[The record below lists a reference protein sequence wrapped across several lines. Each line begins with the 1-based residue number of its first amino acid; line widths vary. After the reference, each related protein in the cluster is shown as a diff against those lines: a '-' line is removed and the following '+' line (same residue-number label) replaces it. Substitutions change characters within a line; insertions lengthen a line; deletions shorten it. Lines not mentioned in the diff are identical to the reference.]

1 MVLVTNLSC
10 LVVGKSL
17 LVASVRVCVCVSVC
31 VSLCSLGMLLA
42 TGNQEDSREARIVL
56 WEMLASLVLSRFIQ
70 HTGEKADLELQG
82 LLEQEA

>member
-1 MVLVTNLSC
+1 
-10 LVVGKSL
+10 
-17 LVASVRVCVCVSVC
+17 
-31 VSLCSLGMLLA
+31 MLLA

-70 HTGEKADLELQG
+70 QTGENADLELQG